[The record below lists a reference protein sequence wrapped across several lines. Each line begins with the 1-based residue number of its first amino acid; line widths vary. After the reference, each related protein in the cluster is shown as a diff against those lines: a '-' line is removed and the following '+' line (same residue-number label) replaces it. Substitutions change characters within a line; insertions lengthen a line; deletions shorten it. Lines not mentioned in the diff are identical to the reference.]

1 MGKIAIK
8 FKKTGLVI
16 LFFIGILIT
25 TLSIYGIGAN
35 KLTSEIPKIKKLGFV
50 VSPTTTPF
58 LFSEMTIPAM
68 RSRGYDSKLNELSK
82 YSENSSYTSY
92 LTSYGSDGFKINGL
106 LTIPKGNKPA
116 NGYPAVVFVHGYIAP
131 TIYKTT
137 ERYGD
142 YVNYLARNGFV
153 VFKID
158 LRGHGDSE
166 GDASGAYY
174 SADYVVDTLNAY
186 SALQNFD
193 VVNPKTIGLW
203 GHSMS
208 GNVVFRA
215 FTVKPEIPAVVIWA
229 GSGYSYTDLQE
240 YRISDNSYRP
250 PLQNTQRARKRQ
262 LLRDAH
268 GDFNSNSEFWK
279 QVVPTNYVNDLKGAI
294 QLNHAINDNVV
305 SIEYSRNLEKILGTT
320 NIFHELNEYPS
331 GGHNI
336 TGPYFVTAMQ
346 NTVNFYKKYLGS

>member
-1 MGKIAIK
+1 M
-8 FKKTGLVI
+8 
-16 LFFIGILIT
+16 
-25 TLSIYGIGAN
+25 
-35 KLTSEIPKIKKLGFV
+35 
-50 VSPTTTPF
+50 
-58 LFSEMTIPAM
+58 
-68 RSRGYDSKLNELSK
+68 
-82 YSENSSYTSY
+82 
-92 LTSYGSDGFKINGL
+92 
-106 LTIPKGNKPA
+106 
-116 NGYPAVVFVHGYIAP
+116 
-131 TIYKTT
+131 
-137 ERYGD
+137 
-142 YVNYLARNGFV
+142 
-153 VFKID
+153 
-158 LRGHGDSE
+158 
-166 GDASGAYY
+166 
-174 SADYVVDTLNAY
+174 
-186 SALQNFD
+186 
-193 VVNPKTIGLW
+193 
-203 GHSMS
+203 
-208 GNVVFRA
+208 
-215 FTVKPEIPAVVIWA
+215 IWA

>member
-1 MGKIAIK
+1 MGKTAFRLNK
-8 FKKTGLVI
+8 PGLVI

-35 KLTSEIPKIKKLGFV
+35 KLTSVIPKIKNV
-50 VSPTTTPF
+50 VSPTPTPF
-58 LFSEMTIPAM
+58 PFSEMTIPAM

-106 LTIPKGNKPA
+106 LTIPKGNKPTD
-116 NGYPAVVFVHGYIAP
+116 GYPAVVFVHGYIAP

-215 FTVKPEIPAVVIWA
+215 FTVKPEIPAVVI
-229 GSGYSYTDLQE
+229 GEEGRGRERGVL
-240 YRISDNSYRP
+240 P
-250 PLQNTQRARKRQ
+250 VQ
-262 LLRDAH
+262 LLPAQYRVENP
-268 GDFNSNSEFWK
+268 FPWMSEAIDLSKEKNFFETRVTEY
-279 QVVPTNYVNDLKGAI
+279 QVGG
-294 QLNHAINDNVV
+294 QL
-305 SIEYSRNLEKILGTT
+305 EW
-320 NIFHELNEYPS
+320 
-331 GGHNI
+331 
-336 TGPYFVTAMQ
+336 
-346 NTVNFYKKYLGS
+346 